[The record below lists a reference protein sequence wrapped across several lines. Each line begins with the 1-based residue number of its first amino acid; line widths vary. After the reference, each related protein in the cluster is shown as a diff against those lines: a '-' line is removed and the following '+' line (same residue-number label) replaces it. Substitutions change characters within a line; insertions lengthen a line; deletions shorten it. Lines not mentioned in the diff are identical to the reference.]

1 MELYR
6 LTERVWYTSYEEER
20 DRPALGYIKGDKF
33 SVAIDAGHS
42 DAHLNE
48 FYDLLRKENLPLP
61 SLTIITH
68 WHWDHSFA
76 MHCINGISI
85 ANEKTNEY
93 LKDFIKNRSS
103 ENDWKF
109 LNLDP
114 SIMLEYSGGR
124 EIKVV
129 PADVTFKDKLSIDAG
144 NEKIELFRAVS
155 PHTDDATFTYLP
167 EEKVLFIG
175 DAISGVFPTRIAD
188 KDKTRE
194 QIRLF
199 EEMDLNW
206 IVGGHWEKWDKQ
218 GLIDYLKHT
227 L

>member
-85 ANEKTNEY
+85 ANE
-93 LKDFIKNRSS
+93 
-103 ENDWKF
+103 
-109 LNLDP
+109 
-114 SIMLEYSGGR
+114 
-124 EIKVV
+124 
-129 PADVTFKDKLSIDAG
+129 
-144 NEKIELFRAVS
+144 
-155 PHTDDATFTYLP
+155 
-167 EEKVLFIG
+167 
-175 DAISGVFPTRIAD
+175 
-188 KDKTRE
+188 
-194 QIRLF
+194 
-199 EEMDLNW
+199 
-206 IVGGHWEKWDKQ
+206 
-218 GLIDYLKHT
+218 
-227 L
+227 